1 MITKAEAVSKLTAEE
16 TAEFRMWEARIDS
29 ALRTHNGETCVSIAA
44 AFRVRIYI
52 VKAYELAGWTV
63 VYRDDQ
69 REGASLTFS

>member
-29 ALRTHNGETCVSIAA
+29 ALRTHKGETCVSIAA